1 MLDVLLIWNCILIE
15 NLLFPFNMVTMY
27 RCEILQKIRVYMWE
41 LLESEIFWKCWEWYT
56 IMWTLGCGNVQVL
69 GCYICFIKREGKK
82 GKWKWLLG
90 LEEVQLID
98 FGAQLLFVVIFSC
111 GLGAPWFLGLGPFSY
126 MRESMGALISD
137 TWWVGICLYSKVSI
151 FFTLECYT
159 KP

>member
-69 GCYICFIKREGKK
+69 GCYICFIKREKK
-82 GKWKWLLG
+82 RKEKRKVKMTTRVGRSSIGRFWSSITVCSHIYLWAWCTLVSWTWSFFLYEGEYGG
-90 LEEVQLID
+90 LNQWHV
-98 FGAQLLFVVIFSC
+98 
-111 GLGAPWFLGLGPFSY
+111 
-126 MRESMGALISD
+126 MGGYLPI
-137 TWWVGICLYSKVSI
+137 
-151 FFTLECYT
+151 
-159 KP
+159 